1 MHRRLLTLASGAALS
16 VATPALPA
24 DAVFDRRAGD
34 LILHD
39 FHGRPIWELQAMCA
53 GFHRATAA
61 YWTDKGRQ
69 DRARKAKVA
78 SAQATNRVV
87 VQLRRDRQITV
98 RDEAIRLAAAYEQVG
113 WRVTRTAL
121 AKDGVDEDGQWNFWR
136 SACDEVDRAFFAQAG
151 G

>member
-1 MHRRLLTLASGAALS
+1 MHRQLLTLASVAALGA
-16 VATPALPA
+16 ATPALPA
-24 DAVFDRRAGD
+24 DATFDRRAGD

-61 YWTDKGRQ
+61 YWTERDRP
-69 DRARKAKVA
+69 DRARRAKVA

-87 VQLRRDRQITV
+87 VQLRRDRQIAL
-98 RDEAIRLAAAYEQVG
+98 RDDAIRLAAAYEQVG
-113 WRVTRTAL
+113 WRVTQTAL
-121 AKDGVDEDGQWNFWR
+121 TKDGVDEDGQWNFWR